1 MFSGLLKQRRNRTRS
16 RVSPRAA
23 IADIRAQAD
32 KLQQLSDGQLRRASD
47 DLRQSGQNASDNDA
61 DVTTSAFALAT
72 EAVRRSSGKVYYDV
86 QLQAGE
92 VLANGDLAEM
102 ATGEGKTLVTLLPV
116 YRAVAGG
123 NNVHVATTNSYLAE
137 RDCEELRPAFELLG
151 VDISLLPEIN
161 DDAQKRSAYNSDV
174 TYGTGYEFGFDYLR
188 DQLLLRQQPQDR
200 LGDSW
205 LRTLT
210 ETEKPVPELVQSE
223 RRVTVVDEIDS
234 VLIDEANTPLVI
246 SFFTDDEVDAR
257 PYRNA
262 ARVADQLVPDTD
274 YDVNTTEQTITI
286 TESGRSKINLAQTSH
301 SDFSLQRPWR
311 IYVEQALRARYL
323 LRRDIDYVLQDGA
336 IALVDQQTGR
346 IFPERKWRDGLH
358 QAIEILENAE
368 LTAETNSFARISRQ
382 RFFKVY
388 ERATG
393 MTGTATDAINEF
405 QQFFNL
411 NVVPIPLNR
420 PSKRQILP
428 MQFFVDTDA
437 KYRSIIADTKMR
449 HNLGQPVLIGT
460 RTIQQ
465 SLELSAMLQADGLT
479 HNVLNGLQDAD
490 ESAIVAQA
498 GLACAITV
506 ATNMAGRGTDIKLN
520 QQARQAGGLH
530 VIVAEPNRSHR
541 VDRQLLGRCAR
552 QGDPGSCQIFVSVED
567 ELLTTVG
574 PSLSNRIRRH
584 SNSSGIAAING
595 KRDLLVLQRKA
606 EQIDFAR
613 RQHLMQQELWVEGLL
628 DKMVGTG

>member
-210 ETEKPVPELVQSE
+210 EAEKPVAELVQSE

-286 TESGRSKINLAQTSH
+286 TESGRSKINQAQTSH

-595 KRDLLVLQRKA
+595 QRDLLVLQRKA